1 MQMNNLTSFGT
12 VLTNLSQNIG
22 SSLNR
27 IVLLEKRVKD
37 LEAEIAQNEPAT
49 VVKETNLDEI
59 RTKIIEEVMVRMND
73 MLDTKMNMIASNVPP
88 IETTYNVPPIETP
101 SNLPPTT
108 QTTPDIEDEISLEM
122 KKKVTR
128 KKK

>member
-1 MQMNNLTSFGT
+1 
-12 VLTNLSQNIG
+12 
-22 SSLNR
+22 
-27 IVLLEKRVKD
+27 
-37 LEAEIAQNEPAT
+37 
-49 VVKETNLDEI
+49 
-59 RTKIIEEVMVRMND
+59 MVRMND

-101 SNLPPTT
+101 PNLPPTT